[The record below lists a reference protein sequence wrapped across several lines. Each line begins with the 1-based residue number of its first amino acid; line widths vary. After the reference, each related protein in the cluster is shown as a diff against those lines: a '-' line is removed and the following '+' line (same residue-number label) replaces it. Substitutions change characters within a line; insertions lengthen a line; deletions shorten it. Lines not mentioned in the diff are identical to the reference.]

1 MLTYKV
7 YLDVHCKRVYKARY
21 CMSAMQWRDDGVRG
35 AVVPAPSSATSEGTC
50 SPPPTLPYSPP
61 ALLYL
66 HSPRTVCTAL
76 HLPALVQQQLEA
88 QEGER

>member
-1 MLTYKV
+1 
-7 YLDVHCKRVYKARY
+7 
-21 CMSAMQWRDDGVRG
+21 MSAMQWRDDGVRG
-35 AVVPAPSSATSEGTC
+35 GGGAGTTATSEGTC
-50 SPPPTLPYSPP
+50 SPTPTLPYSPP

-76 HLPALVQQQLEA
+76 HLPALVQQREA

>member
-1 MLTYKV
+1 
-7 YLDVHCKRVYKARY
+7 
-21 CMSAMQWRDDGVRG
+21 MSAMQWKDDGVRAGGG
-35 AVVPAPSSATSEGTC
+35 AGNATSEGTC
-50 SPPPTLPYSPP
+50 SPTPTLPYSPP

-76 HLPALVQQQLEA
+76 HLPALVQREA

>member
-1 MLTYKV
+1 MLMDKI
-7 YLDVHCKRVYKARY
+7 YLDTSQEGRDYKARY

-35 AVVPAPSSATSEGTC
+35 GGGAGTTATSEGTC
-50 SPPPTLPYSPP
+50 SPTPTLPYSPP

-76 HLPALVQQQLEA
+76 HLPALVQREA